1 MTITTAPLVPHFIS
15 QITSPHIEEVIVT
28 LLVLQYS
35 DLDCF
40 DWAGTSNVLLHQ
52 KFSGLRKVLFNIL
65 DSDMDE
71 GAVTAKILEGP
82 LSGFIERGILQVKFL
97 KSP

>member
-1 MTITTAPLVPHFIS
+1 MTITTTPLVPRLIS

-28 LLVLQYS
+28 LLVRQYS

-40 DWAGTSNVLLHQ
+40 DWAGTSNVLSDH
-52 KFSGLRKVLFNIL
+52 KSSGLRKVLFNIL
-65 DSDMDE
+65 DSDMDK
-71 GAVTAKILEGP
+71 GAVTAKIVQGP
-82 LSGFIERGILQVKFL
+82 LAGFAKRGILQVRFP